1 METRQHYEYL
11 YTPKNES
18 EFHGDFKAFVE
29 RRLRQFCRDSYANDD
44 PLDNPFELDEV
55 VEVCN
60 KLPNGKAGGPDQLTY
75 EDIKYGGHTLHDVL
89 TKNFNAVREL
99 EYVTSAW
106 SVGSIFSLLKSGKR
120 VNSIKTTIEVLHC

>member
-1 METRQHYEYL
+1 MDVDGKRVDNDSELLDVWKQHYEYL

-55 VEVCN
+55 VDVCN

-75 EDIKYGGHTLHDVL
+75 EHIKYGGHTLHEVL
-89 TKNFNAVREL
+89 TKFLTQL
-99 EYVTSAW
+99 ENW
-106 SVGSIFSLLKSGKR
+106 
-120 VNSIKTTIEVLHC
+120 NM